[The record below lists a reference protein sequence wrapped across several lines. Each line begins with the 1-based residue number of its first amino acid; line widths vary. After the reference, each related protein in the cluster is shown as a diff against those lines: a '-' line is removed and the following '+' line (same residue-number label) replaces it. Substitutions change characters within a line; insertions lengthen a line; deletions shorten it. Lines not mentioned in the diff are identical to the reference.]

1 MLDNTARQLQ
11 PEEEALVQQP
21 EPQPKPQV
29 TAAPAAAPLAVPF
42 SAFEKGLALLAGVLA
57 VAVSIFCLFSQ
68 NQLANTQRQYEDV
81 QSAITTQTQKIN
93 NYKQSIGEL
102 SNSERLSAFAKEHGL
117 TVVEGNIKRV
127 SK

>member
-81 QSAITTQTQKIN
+81 QSAITTQTQKSTITSSRLVN
-93 NYKQSIGEL
+93 FQIL
-102 SNSERLSAFAKEHGL
+102 SGYPPLPKNMA
-117 TVVEGNIKRV
+117 
-127 SK
+127 